1 MPLTLRMAV
10 LIPCLLIAPLS
21 AQDTADTKQ
30 PPPAVQKPPLAD
42 RQPSADQTPS
52 TNTAAQPQAQTDHP
66 DQEPPQADPPD
77 QPPLA
82 QAQPP
87 VQTQP
92 LETETDSDPEAPTQQ
107 PPVQP
112 PTQPPNQPPATP
124 PGQQPPAQPPG
135 GVEATPPVPK
145 PTVQMPV
152 SRPPPPVT
160 TERDTGGDVLSIE
173 PFYWLSHAA
182 PTIAQGH
189 ANQDLDPGA
198 LGFPGKSKFADGVII
213 TVPTGHENSLEF
225 RAFQA
230 TGQGNSILGVTEQ
243 FFTTQYAIG
252 DVLATNYRVSNYKL
266 SWNYLTYPYPSAS
279 AKFRLKTL
287 YEIQYVAVRGSFDA
301 PADVNAVPTE
311 GIKSLI
317 RPTFGAGIEYHPVRH
332 VRFEAK
338 LSAMGFPHHG
348 DLYDAE
354 ASLVGRGPH
363 FELLA
368 GAMIFH
374 FKTSPTSDQY
384 YTQTMWGPYLGLR
397 LIWK

>member
-1 MPLTLRMAV
+1 MLLTLRMAV
-10 LIPCLLIAPLS
+10 LIPCLLIAPLA
-21 AQDTADTKQ
+21 AQDTADAKQ
-30 PPPAVQKPPLAD
+30 PPPAAQKPPLAE
-42 RQPSADQTPS
+42 RQPPADQTPS
-52 TNTAAQPQAQTDHP
+52 TYTAAQPQARTDHP
-66 DQEPPQADPPD
+66 DQEPP
-77 QPPLA
+77 PLA
-82 QAQPP
+82 QTQPL

-92 LETETDSDPEAPTQQ
+92 LETESDPEAPTQQ

-112 PTQPPNQPPATP
+112 PAQPPATP

-135 GVEATPPVPK
+135 GVEATPPIPK

-152 SRPPPPVT
+152 PRPPPPVT
-160 TERDTGGDVLSIE
+160 TERDTGGDLFSIE
-173 PFYWLSHAA
+173 PFYWLTHSS

-198 LGFPGKSKFADGVII
+198 LGFPGLSKFADGVFI
-213 TVPTGHENSLEF
+213 TVPTGHENSFEF
-225 RAFQA
+225 RFFQQ
-230 TGQGNSILGVTEQ
+230 TGQGNSILGVTEE

-279 AKFRLKTL
+279 AKFRFKTL
-287 YEIQYVAVRGSFDA
+287 YELQYVAVRGSFDA
-301 PADVNAVPTE
+301 PADVDAVPTE

-317 RPTFGAGIEYHPVRH
+317 RPTLGAGIEYHPARH

-374 FKTSPTSDQY
+374 FKTLPTSDQY
-384 YTQTMWGPYLGLR
+384 YTETLWGPYAGLR